1 MPATGTTLGPDKI
14 LSPLGAGGLGEV
26 YRARDTR
33 PGRDGAFRVF
43 HAEVARDPDRSKRV
57 EQDARAARGSTEK
70 EGPPHEA

>member
-14 LSPLGAGGLGEV
+14 LSPPGAGGLGEV

-33 PGRDGAFRVF
+33 LGRDGTFKAIQ
-43 HAEVARDPDRSKRV
+43 AEVARDPDRSKRV
-57 EQDARAARGSTEK
+57 EQDARAERGSTEK